1 MTDEKAQAARERAR
15 RNSAAYRA
23 RKREADA
30 ERARVT
36 ADGAPGVM
44 RQSVDSSIAAAKWL
58 AGTDAA
64 SIAQA
69 RALANI
75 IDGTEDGR
83 LQLRAHGLL
92 SRVLGEMGLTARV
105 RTQLELRAQKMST
118 VVTAAVI
125 DRQPNVTR
133 LQRPAKRR

>member
-1 MTDEKAQAARERAR
+1 MTDEKALAERERAR

-23 RKREADA
+23 RKREVDA

-44 RQSVDSSIAAAKWL
+44 RQSVDASIAAARWL
-58 AGTDAA
+58 TATDTA

-69 RALANI
+69 RALARI

-83 LQLRAHGLL
+83 LQMRAHGLL

-105 RTQLELRAQKMST
+105 RTQLELRARKLQ
-118 VVTAAVI
+118 APDDAEI
-125 DRQPNVTR
+125 GRQPNVTR
-133 LQRPAKRR
+133 FPRPRKSER